1 MSCRSPA
8 PVVPNTGS
16 SSPHALR
23 QRVALLPGAMAARF
37 SSSNKSEL
45 ASLLC
50 SPPSLSS
57 STSTTGI
64 RLQPEAAAAT
74 ATTPSMSKKRTVRL
88 RLGRARA
95 RADGGVLARQGRAVD
110 GAVEHAGSSSAGA
123 GCCRAEW
130 RLPEKMA
137 LIRLASRAPGEAGL
151 RQLPRAEAAD
161 GFLAPLTLSAAGC
174 CCGGFSSGA
183 TNAAPT
189 PPEVRMG
196 RRRRREYST
205 SDDEKYPRPEQS
217 SEGAG
222 AARWLAAKDGL

>member
-1 MSCRSPA
+1 
-8 PVVPNTGS
+8 
-16 SSPHALR
+16 
-23 QRVALLPGAMAARF
+23 MAARF

-74 ATTPSMSKKRTVRL
+74 ATSPSMSKKRTVRLRLRL

-174 CCGGFSSGA
+174 CCGGFSS
-183 TNAAPT
+183 
-189 PPEVRMG
+189 
-196 RRRRREYST
+196 
-205 SDDEKYPRPEQS
+205 
-217 SEGAG
+217 
-222 AARWLAAKDGL
+222 

>member
-1 MSCRSPA
+1 
-8 PVVPNTGS
+8 
-16 SSPHALR
+16 
-23 QRVALLPGAMAARF
+23 MAARF

-74 ATTPSMSKKRTVRL
+74 ATSPSMSKKRTVRLRL

-110 GAVEHAGSSSAGA
+110 GAVEHGGSSSAGA

-151 RQLPRAEAAD
+151 RQPPRAEAAD
-161 GFLAPLTLSAAGC
+161 GFLAPLALSTAGGC
-174 CCGGFSSGA
+174 CCCGFSAGA
-183 TNAAPT
+183 TEAAP
-189 PPEVRMG
+189 PLPEVRMG

-217 SEGAG
+217 SAGAG

>member
-1 MSCRSPA
+1 
-8 PVVPNTGS
+8 
-16 SSPHALR
+16 
-23 QRVALLPGAMAARF
+23 MAARF

-74 ATTPSMSKKRTVRL
+74 ATSPSMSKNRTVRL
-88 RLGRARA
+88 RPRLRLGRTRA
-95 RADGGVLARQGRAVD
+95 PADGGVLARQGRAVD

-123 GCCRAEW
+123 GCCRAEC

-151 RQLPRAEAAD
+151 RQAPRAEAAD
-161 GFLAPLTLSAAGC
+161 GFLAPLALSAAAGC
-174 CCGGFSSGA
+174 CCCCGGGFSPGA
-183 TNAAPT
+183 TEAPPT

-217 SEGAG
+217 SAGAG